1 MTATRNDLSA
11 SVREKVS
18 ALLAQSLADTIDLGL
33 QAKQAHW
40 NVKGPSFIAL
50 HELFDKVADVA
61 EGAVDELA
69 ERIVMLGGT
78 ADGTAQTVAKTSRLP
93 AYPTNIKTGRDH
105 VAKLSD
111 AIAALGKSTRAAIDE
126 ADKLG
131 DKDTA
136 DLYTGISRDLDKYLW
151 FVEAH
156 LQAEELEESHN
167 P

>member
-1 MTATRNDLSA
+1 MSATRNDLSA
-11 SVREKVS
+11 SIREKVS

-61 EGAVDELA
+61 EEAVDELA

-78 ADGTAQTVAKTSRLP
+78 ADGTLQTVAKTSRLP
-93 AYPTNIKTGRDH
+93 AYPTNIKQGRDH
-105 VAKLSD
+105 VAKLAD

-156 LQAEELEESHN
+156 LQAEA
-167 P
+167 